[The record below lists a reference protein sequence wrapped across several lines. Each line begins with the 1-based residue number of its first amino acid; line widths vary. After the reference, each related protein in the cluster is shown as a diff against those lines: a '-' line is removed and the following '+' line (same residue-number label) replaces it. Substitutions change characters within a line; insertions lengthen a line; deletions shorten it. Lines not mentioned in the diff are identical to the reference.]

1 MGILEAPA
9 PLFSWLDAQM
19 EGLLPPW
26 GRLVAWG
33 ALAALVSMGLY
44 RALSAQGRIARGK
57 RELARARRELDG
69 YDGELGGAWPL
80 IRHLLRTAFGQ
91 VGRVGGPAVAA
102 SLPLLSL
109 LIWLSTAYGYAYP
122 PAGTEPELRPRP
134 AELEARWREAR
145 RNGTEEHAAPRVV
158 VADGEGRVVAEVALR
173 EPVPI
178 LHKWR
183 WWNALVGNPA
193 GYLPDEAAVE
203 RVELELP
210 RQEVLPLG
218 PSWARGWELSFFLAL
233 IAASVALKVLFRI
246 E

>member
-9 PLFSWLDAQM
+9 PLFAWLDAQM

-33 ALAALVSMGLY
+33 AIAALVSMGLY
-44 RALSAQGRIARGK
+44 RFLSAQGRIARGK
-57 RELARARRELDG
+57 RDLARARQELDA
-69 YDGELGGAWPL
+69 YDGELEGAWPL
-80 IRHLLRTAFGQ
+80 IRGLLRAAFRQ

-122 PAGTEPELRPRP
+122 PPGTEPVIRSQP
-134 AELEARWREAR
+134 AELEARWRAAR
-145 RNGTEEHAAPRVV
+145 SRGTGDQAVPHVV
-158 VADGEGRVVAEVALR
+158 VADGDGRVLAEVALR
-173 EPVPI
+173 EPVPV

-193 GYLPDEAAVE
+193 GYLPANGRVE
-203 RVELELP
+203 RLRLELP

-233 IAASVALKVLFRI
+233 VVASVALKVLFRI